1 MDVCPSP
8 RDPANDQVRTYPSDP
23 DQVGLWL
30 DLSASDARP
39 LRDVL
44 ARSGFAVRGRNGLQ
58 SLLVCPKEPG
68 PPARFEL
75 VDQADT
81 SDSQLIA
88 RWRSRARSPMSMP
101 VVVAICS
108 IGVLMRSSTE

>member
-8 RDPANDQVRTYPSDP
+8 RDRAHDQVRPYPTDP
-23 DQVGLWL
+23 DQLGLRL
-30 DLSASDARP
+30 DLSAPHARAQ
-39 LRDVL
+39 RHV
-44 ARSGFAVRGRNGLQ
+44 FALVRGRNGLQ

-68 PPARFEL
+68 PPTCEL
-75 VDQADT
+75 VDQDET

-101 VVVAICS
+101 VVVAMVS
-108 IGVLMRSSTE
+108 IGVLMRSSIE